1 MVPVVALSRGPC
13 RKDLPARSIL
23 RVGSPRRFFVLLQ
36 NRLSSR
42 LSWSRSSP
50 ARSEPVGPSG
60 PEHRGQSTQPL
71 PPHSPQAWNWVS
83 PPGPAVFFSP
93 APSHS
98 SHAICL
104 CPLHFGQC
112 RIVLV
117 GRQQFESDRKVS
129 GDALEWPG
137 YPPVL
142 VGPVTTSPVT
152 TSPVTTSL
160 VNTSLMNRRGP
171 EREKFA
177 FLFSERR
184 SSPYHVTRCLMWLGA

>member
-23 RVGSPRRFFVLLQ
+23 RVGSPCRFFVLLQ
-36 NRLSSR
+36 NRLSPR
-42 LSWSRSSP
+42 LSWSRSST

-71 PPHSPQAWNWVS
+71 PPHSPQAWSWVS

-104 CPLHFGQC
+104 CPLHFGQR

-117 GRQQFESDRKVS
+117 GRQQFESDRKVF
-129 GDALEWPG
+129 GGVLECLG

-142 VGPVTTSPVT
+142 VGPVTTSPVA
-152 TSPVTTSL
+152 TSL
-160 VNTSLMNRRGP
+160 VNRTG
-171 EREKFA
+171 K
-177 FLFSERR
+177 
-184 SSPYHVTRCLMWLGA
+184 